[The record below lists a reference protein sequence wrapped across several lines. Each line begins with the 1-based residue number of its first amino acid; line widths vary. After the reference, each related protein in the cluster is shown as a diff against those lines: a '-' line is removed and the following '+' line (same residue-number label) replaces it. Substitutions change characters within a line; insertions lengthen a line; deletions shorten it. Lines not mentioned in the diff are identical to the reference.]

1 VSDIK
6 TEPGIMTEP
15 GIKTG
20 IETRPVI
27 EVELETAEDAPDIL
41 EAREAAEAEN
51 SEACEATETTEAA
64 EAAPEPERPPWQ
76 PVVARWRVLI
86 AVGTVLLEAG
96 ILLRLG
102 AHWTTL
108 PVLAFAATAVA
119 LTVIDFAILRLPNAL
134 TAPTA
139 LAVAVTAVIQAV
151 ADHDTHR
158 LVTEVEGALGVGL
171 FYSVLYLLSR
181 GGLGAGDVKLGAVAG
196 LVLASRG
203 WTHVFN
209 GTLLAYVITL
219 VIALAMM
226 SRGRK
231 RFPYGP
237 GLIAGAI
244 IALLIMV

>member
-1 VSDIK
+1 MMSANKALAVS
-6 TEPGIMTEP
+6 
-15 GIKTG
+15 
-20 IETRPVI
+20 ETAGSEI
-27 EVELETAEDAPDIL
+27 EVELETVEIVESAHAPD
-41 EAREAAEAEN
+41 AAEAT
-51 SEACEATETTEAA
+51 EATEATEAA
-64 EAAPEPERPPWQ
+64 AAPDGTAPAPEPERPPWQ
-76 PVVARWRVLI
+76 PVVARWRILI

-108 PVLAFAATAVA
+108 PVLAFATTAVA
-119 LTVIDFAILRLPNAL
+119 LTVIDFAVLRLPNAL

-139 LAVAVTAVIQAV
+139 LAVAVTAVVQAV

-203 WTHVFN
+203 WTQVFN

-244 IALLIMV
+244 AALLLMP

>member
-1 VSDIK
+1 MPEIK
-6 TEPGIMTEP
+6 MGPGLETNTEL
-15 GIKTG
+15 
-20 IETRPVI
+20 
-27 EVELETAEDAPDIL
+27 EVELETEEEL
-41 EAREAAEAEN
+41 EAAEAVDG
-51 SEACEATETTEAA
+51 TEVTEAA
-64 EAAPEPERPPWQ
+64 EIAGGPAGPEALETTAPAAEPERLPWQ
-76 PVVARWRVLI
+76 PVVARWRIPVT
-86 AVGTVLLEAG
+86 VGTVLLEAG

-102 AHWTTL
+102 LHWTTL

-119 LTVIDFAILRLPNAL
+119 LTVIDFAVLRLPNAL

-139 LAVAVTAVIQAV
+139 LAVAATAAVQAV

-181 GGLGAGDVKLGAVAG
+181 GGLGIGDVKLGMVAG

-244 IALLIMV
+244 TALLLMP